1 MKISVTTYSF
11 QQLKS
16 SKKADEKRMVEIAR
30 DMGFDGIEVTSLLE
44 YPAPEKYA
52 EEFRAIAEENN
63 MPVVAYTVNANLLNP
78 DRESEINRLKRQIR
92 IAKILG
98 APVMRH
104 DAYFAFPENGKE
116 DFDFYFDAVV
126 SAFRETSDCAKE
138 FGIKICT
145 ENHGLICQDS
155 ERIERI
161 IKAVNS
167 DNFGWLVDIGNFLC
181 VDENPETAVSRAAKY
196 AFHAHLKD
204 FFRRPSPEN
213 CIITRHGQFIQGA
226 PLGEGIVP
234 VKKCV
239 DILKSSGYNG
249 FYTFEYEGAE
259 DCLTALK
266 RSLSFARTL

>member
-1 MKISVTTYSF
+1 MKLSVTTYSF

-16 SKKADEKRMVEIAR
+16 SKKADEKKMVEIAR
-30 DMGFDGIEVTSLLE
+30 KMGFDGIEVTSLLE
-44 YPAPEKYA
+44 YPDPETYA
-52 EEFRAIAEENN
+52 RELKAIAKDNN
-63 MPVVAYTVNANLLNP
+63 MPVVAYTVDANLLNP
-78 DRESEINRLKRQIR
+78 DRAGEIDRLKRQIR
-92 IAKILG
+92 IAGILG

-104 DAYFAFPENGKE
+104 DAYFAFPENGKA
-116 DFDFYFDAVV
+116 DFDFYFDDVV
-126 SAFRETSDCAKE
+126 SAFRETSDCARD

-155 ERIERI
+155 ERVERI

-181 VDENPETAVSRAAKY
+181 VDENPEDAVSRAAKY

-204 FFRRPSPEN
+204 FFRLKNSEN
-213 CIITRHGQFIQGA
+213 CITTRHGQFIQGA

-239 DILKSSGYNG
+239 DIIKSSGYNG
-249 FYTFEYEGAE
+249 FYTLEYEGAE
-259 DCLTALK
+259 DCLTALE
-266 RSLSFARTL
+266 RSLAFARTL

>member
-1 MKISVTTYSF
+1 MKLSVTTYSF
-11 QQLKS
+11 QQLKNTGR
-16 SKKADEKRMVEIAR
+16 ADEKKMVEIAR
-30 DMGFDGIEVTSLLE
+30 NMGFDGIEITSLLGCGD
-44 YPAPEKYA
+44 PETYA
-52 EEFRAIAEENN
+52 KELKAVAEENN
-63 MPVVAYTVNANLLNP
+63 MPVVAYTVDANLLNP
-78 DRESEINRLKRQIR
+78 DRENEINRLKRQIR

-104 DAYFAFPENGKE
+104 DAYFAFPENGRE

-126 SAFRETSDCAKE
+126 SAFRETSDYAKD

-161 IKAVNS
+161 IKAVSS
-167 DNFGWLVDIGNFLC
+167 DNFGWLIDIGNFLC
-181 VDENPETAVSRAAKY
+181 VDENPEDAVSRAAKY

-226 PLGEGIVP
+226 PLGEGTVP

-239 DILKSSGYNG
+239 DLIKSGGYNG
-249 FYTFEYEGAE
+249 FYTLEYEGAE

-266 RSLSFARTL
+266 RSLDFARTL